1 MSIVCYAH
9 AQAPTVA
16 TCSDCSR
23 GLCGFC
29 DGLVRPPLC
38 AECLEQRAYAMRSRI
53 MGRALNAVFLAILVC
68 ACVNLAGRFSSH
80 QNIWPSIAAGYLAL
94 SAFYCA
100 DAVRRHIP
108 PDLALLPF
116 IGRAIYQAAWWATAA
131 VVGTFILPFLA
142 SKTLVEAQRIKQ
154 LSAMVQKRLHPPT
167 PPRILSVRVES

>member
-1 MSIVCYAH
+1 MAIVCYAH

-53 MGRALNAVFLAILVC
+53 TGRAVHAVFLAILVC
-68 ACVNLAGRFSSH
+68 GCVNLAGRFSSH
-80 QNIWPSIAAGYLAL
+80 QNIWPSIAAGYLAV

-100 DAVRRHIP
+100 DTVRRHVP
-108 PDLALLPF
+108 PGLALLPF
-116 IGRAIYQAAWWATAA
+116 IGPAVYQATWWATAA

-154 LSAMVQKRLHPPT
+154 LSVMVQKRLRPPT
-167 PPRILSVRVES
+167 PPRILSVRVDS